1 MTQEQFYELANEWHN
16 IFLSGNWGT
25 WKSWAINKWCEDNNL
40 KKIIRVA
47 PTGIA
52 AINCWWETI
61 HSVFKLY
68 WSNYHVF
75 RKQDID
81 WSIIDVLI
89 LDEIS
94 MVSGEMFDYMW
105 EVIKRAYHNDK
116 PFGNIQ
122 VIVVGDLAQLPPV
135 YNFKEE
141 WIKDKYNQRIK
152 DFWWITFKHSKAYK
166 EWNFKEIH
174 LTENKRTTDDKL
186 ISLLNR
192 LRTWDRTA
200 INEFQHEWY
209 SAQFYNKAVHIMPY
223 NYQVDKLNEE
233 RLSKLPWKTFKFMWF
248 TKGEFNLNNV
258 LVPLELKLKVWARVM
273 CVKNLECWL
282 VNGDCWEIIAIN
294 KDEIIFKSD
303 RLWED
308 FEIHTEK
315 WTNIHYDAE
324 WNKEEKW
331 CFVQFPLKLWYGIT
345 SHKSQGLTLDKVIFH
360 YDSSLSNELV
370 YTACSRA
377 TTFNW
382 LYVI

>member
-25 WKSWAINKWCEDNNL
+25 WKSWAINKWCEDDNL

-89 LDEIS
+89 VDEIS
-94 MVSGEMFDYMW
+94 MVSWEMFDYMW
-105 EVIKRAYHNDK
+105 EVIRKACYSSKQFSD
-116 PFGNIQ
+116 IQ
-122 VIVVGDLAQLPPV
+122 VILVGDLAQLPPV

-152 DFWWITFKHSKAYK
+152 DFGWITFKHSLAYK
-166 EWNFKEIH
+166 ELDFKEIN
-174 LTENKRTTDDKL
+174 LTENKRTSDDKL

-200 INEFQHEWY
+200 VDEFQHTWY

-223 NYQVDKLNEE
+223 NYQVDKLNED
-233 RLSKLPWKTFKFMWF
+233 RLTKLTWKTFKFMWF

-273 CVKNLECWL
+273 CFKNLECWL
-282 VNGDCWEIIAIN
+282 VNGDMWEIVSIN

-331 CFVQFPLKLWYGIT
+331 SFVQFPLKLSYGI
-345 SHKSQGLTLDKVIFH
+345 SCHKSQWLTLDKVIFH